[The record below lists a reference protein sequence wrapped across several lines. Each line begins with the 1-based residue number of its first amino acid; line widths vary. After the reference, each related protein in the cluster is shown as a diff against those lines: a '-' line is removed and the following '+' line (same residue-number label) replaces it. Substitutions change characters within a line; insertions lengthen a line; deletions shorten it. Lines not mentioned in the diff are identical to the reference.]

1 MCPIIKKM
9 NWFVFVLQRYKLT
22 LPENKVLF
30 YCSMLEVVK
39 LKGDFST
46 VFVGMGG
53 GGGWGMIVKSV
64 KKDPAKEIYMVLFL
78 LKFFVKTQLH
88 F

>member
-1 MCPIIKKM
+1 M

-46 VFVGMGG
+46 VFVGMGWGWG
-53 GGGWGMIVKSV
+53 GGGLMIVKSV

>member
-46 VFVGMGG
+46 VFVGMGMGVGVG
-53 GGGWGMIVKSV
+53 GGGGVG
-64 KKDPAKEIYMVLFL
+64 E
-78 LKFFVKTQLH
+78 
-88 F
+88 

>member
-9 NWFVFVLQRYKLT
+9 NWCVFVLQRYKLT
-22 LPENKVLF
+22 LPEHKVHF

-46 VFVGMGG
+46 VFVGMGWGWG
-53 GGGWGMIVKSV
+53 GGGV
-64 KKDPAKEIYMVLFL
+64 DDC
-78 LKFFVKTQLH
+78 
-88 F
+88 